1 MDDRTPERLSIARE
15 LHDGIA
21 QDLVA
26 LGYSID
32 VLLADSVISQPVRE
46 GLRGSRFQI
55 DELISKVRNEIL
67 KLRDTDEHFTQDSL
81 KKLVLQICPT
91 IECTFDVADL
101 VISSSDSSEL
111 SAIVTEIL
119 RNIQAHSRATHI
131 VIKTYMLNNKTCLE
145 ISDDGTGGAVMKD
158 GHWGLAGV
166 KERIENLSGSFAMDN
181 KFGTKITILL

>member
-32 VLLADSVISQPVRE
+32 VLLAEPGITQPVRE

-55 DELISKVRNEIL
+55 DDLISKVRNEIL
-67 KLRDTDEHFTQDSL
+67 KLRDSSECFTQDSL
-81 KKLVLQICPT
+81 KRLVLEICPT
-91 IECTFDVADL
+91 IECTFDVAEFL
-101 VISSSDSSEL
+101 ISPSHSSEL

-119 RNIQAHSRATHI
+119 RNIQSHSRATHI
-131 VIKTYMLNNKTCLE
+131 VIKMYMLNNKTCLE

-166 KERIENLSGSFAMDN
+166 KERIQNLSGSFAMDN
-181 KFGTKITILL
+181 QLGTKITILL